1 MQSWSNLAS
10 LLPLTLMCYFPRNW
24 DNLIICCSCAVCSM
38 IGLLL
43 IGLAKH
49 WIIVIAGTSE
59 ITELRNEVSLL
70 KRPDATNPLVAEVT
84 RKLSEAFKAA
94 LAQEVKKRE
103 ALELQLEMSRTA
115 AF

>member
-59 ITELRNEVSLL
+59 ITELRGPCLHPRQVFYFVPPVKGFAWQPGVSCLWQRMYRM
-70 KRPDATNPLVAEVT
+70 KVSVT
-84 RKLSEAFKAA
+84 FTFSYF
-94 LAQEVKKRE
+94 
-103 ALELQLEMSRTA
+103 TWI
-115 AF
+115 